1 MEPRTIQQRAVVQ
14 HVEEDSLSFGR
25 HPWRLARGGLL
36 PDNDE
41 AGEKL
46 TERIISDLIGVVNS
60 IKVVKTSER
69 DHGDVTDYFQDGY
82 TIEDFNKLV
91 REAKTI
97 PQNQGQEVDKP
108 KKKKEI
114 PQWIKDKVAELKPE
128 VNYSLD
134 DRGNGDLFADVF
146 KGVCRFNSTAR
157 CWFCY
162 NGKYWEEDSSDLID
176 TVCICPDL
184 RSCCLE
190 MGLYVCRVGN
200 CLLYTSRC
208 V

>member
-1 MEPRTIQQRAVVQ
+1 MV
-14 HVEEDSLSFGR
+14 
-25 HPWRLARGGLL
+25 LL

-91 REAKTI
+91 EETEYI
-97 PQNQGQEVDKP
+97 PQNQEKDVDKP
-108 KKKKEI
+108 AKKKAI
-114 PQWIKDKVAELKPE
+114 PQWIKDKVAELEPE
-128 VNYSLD
+128 VNYSKD

-146 KGVCRFNSTAR
+146 KDVCRFNSTAN
-157 CWFCY
+157 CWYCY
-162 NGKYWEEDSSDLID
+162 NGKFW
-176 TVCICPDL
+176 
-184 RSCCLE
+184 
-190 MGLYVCRVGN
+190 
-200 CLLYTSRC
+200 
-208 V
+208 

>member
-1 MEPRTIQQRAVVQ
+1 MV
-14 HVEEDSLSFGR
+14 
-25 HPWRLARGGLL
+25 LL

-91 REAKTI
+91 REAETI

-108 KKKKEI
+108 RRKRK
-114 PQWIKDKVAELKPE
+114 
-128 VNYSLD
+128 Y
-134 DRGNGDLFADVF
+134 RNGSRT
-146 KGVCRFNSTAR
+146 KS
-157 CWFCY
+157 
-162 NGKYWEEDSSDLID
+162 
-176 TVCICPDL
+176 
-184 RSCCLE
+184 RS
-190 MGLYVCRVGN
+190 
-200 CLLYTSRC
+200 
-208 V
+208 